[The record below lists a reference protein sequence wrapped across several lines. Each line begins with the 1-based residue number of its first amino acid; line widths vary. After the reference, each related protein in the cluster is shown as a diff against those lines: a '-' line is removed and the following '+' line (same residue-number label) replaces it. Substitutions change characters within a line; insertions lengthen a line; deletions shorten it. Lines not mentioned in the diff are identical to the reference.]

1 MILQS
6 NPQLNNDC
14 TNLKEGDILAIPAP
28 QQSEP
33 TVTIRDENIEHLVQ
47 EGETCGQIAKM
58 YTVTLTELLT
68 TNGLTEEDCQKM
80 QIGVVLSIP

>member
-1 MILQS
+1 M
-6 NPQLNNDC
+6 
-14 TNLKEGDILAIPAP
+14 
-28 QQSEP
+28 
-33 TVTIRDENIEHLVQ
+33 TVRDENIEHIVQ
-47 EGETCGQIAKM
+47 EGDTCGQIAKM